1 MSVRLNV
8 EDYRSHA
15 RRSLPKFVFDYLEG
29 GAEGESTLHANRTD
43 LEALR
48 LTTRC
53 LRDTRDIDPS
63 IEVFGQKWAM
73 PYAIAP
79 IGLCGLFRPDGDV
92 MMSRAAL
99 GAGIPHVLSTASN
112 SRLETLPAGN
122 PLQWLQL
129 YVMSQRSIAEQVVRR
144 ARAQGFGALVLTV
157 DVPVSGARERDVR
170 NQFKVPFKPTARLA
184 LDVLQR
190 PGWLWRLA
198 KGGSPQFA
206 NLVDGDEKPSA
217 QTQAMLLSREM
228 DRSLDWQ
235 SLQWLRELWDGPLLI
250 KGILHPD
257 DARMALAHGADGL
270 IVSNHG
276 GRQLDGA
283 VSSISALQPI
293 LDAVADRI
301 PVFVDGGF
309 RRASH
314 VVKALA
320 LGARGVFLGRPMAY
334 GLASGGE
341 AGVAS
346 VIDLLR
352 HELRRNMILMGANT
366 IADITRDHLAPNQP
380 VFSRFDT
387 CHEQTPRPPAHSF

>member
-1 MSVRLNV
+1 
-8 EDYRSHA
+8 
-15 RRSLPKFVFDYLEG
+15 
-29 GAEGESTLHANRTD
+29 
-43 LEALR
+43 
-48 LTTRC
+48 
-53 LRDTRDIDPS
+53 
-63 IEVFGQKWAM
+63 
-73 PYAIAP
+73 
-79 IGLCGLFRPDGDV
+79 
-92 MMSRAAL
+92 
-99 GAGIPHVLSTASN
+99 
-112 SRLETLPAGN
+112 
-122 PLQWLQL
+122 
-129 YVMSQRSIAEQVVRR
+129 
-144 ARAQGFGALVLTV
+144 
-157 DVPVSGARERDVR
+157 
-170 NQFKVPFKPTARLA
+170 
-184 LDVLQR
+184 
-190 PGWLWRLA
+190 
-198 KGGSPQFA
+198 
-206 NLVDGDEKPSA
+206 
-217 QTQAMLLSREM
+217 M

-235 SLQWLRELWDGPLLI
+235 SLQWVRALWDGPLLI
-250 KGILHPD
+250 KGVLHPG

-309 RRASH
+309 RRASDI
-314 VVKALA
+314 VKALA

-352 HELRRNMILMGANT
+352 NELRRNMILMGANT

-380 VFSRFDT
+380 VFPRFDT